1 MPSHDTATLTPAQ
14 RIIVA
19 LDFDTRDEAL
29 RIVDSLEPALSF
41 YKVGWQLFLGA
52 GWTVIAD
59 LIARGHRVF
68 LDLKMHDIGETVR
81 AAIAN
86 IPAAQADKIE
96 LMTIHGSAQTVTAAR
111 AGRQGRARPK
121 FLMLT
126 ALSSWNEDDL
136 RDFLASEG
144 PVDLV
149 HYIEHKARAALD
161 AGCEGLIAS
170 GESVRMLRERFK
182 DRDFLI
188 VTPGV
193 RPAGSGQDDHQR
205 SLTPYDAI
213 AAGAD
218 YLVVGRPI
226 AKAADPAAAARAITA
241 DIARAVAGGN
251 R

>member
-1 MPSHDTATLTPAQ
+1 MSPTATDRPAG

-29 RIVDSLEPALSF
+29 RIVDRLAGDIDF

-52 GWTVIAD
+52 GWPLLDELA
-59 LIARGHRVF
+59 ARGLRVF

-86 IPAAQADKIE
+86 LPASAAANIE
-96 LMTIHGSAQTVTAAR
+96 FMTIHGNAQTVAAAV
-111 AGRQGRARPK
+111 AGRQGRDRPR

-136 RDFLASEG
+136 RDHLASDG
-144 PVDLV
+144 PVDLEGW
-149 HYIEHKARAALD
+149 IEHKARAALD

-170 GESVRMLRERFK
+170 GESVRMLRERCAG
-182 DRDFLI
+182 RDFLI

-193 RPAGSGQDDHQR
+193 RPAAAGLDDHKR

-213 AAGAD
+213 RAGAD

-226 AKAADPAAAARAITA
+226 AKAADPAGAAQAIAADVARALA
-241 DIARAVAGGN
+241 AG
-251 R
+251 